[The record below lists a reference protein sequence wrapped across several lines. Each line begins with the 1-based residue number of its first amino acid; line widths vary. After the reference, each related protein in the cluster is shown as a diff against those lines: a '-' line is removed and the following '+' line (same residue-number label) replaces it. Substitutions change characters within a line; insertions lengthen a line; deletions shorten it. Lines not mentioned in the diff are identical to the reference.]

1 METKIEDGRS
11 RLALLLEGLAEPFTA
26 EALFDQIPETVFFIK
41 NAEGQYLCVN
51 DTLVARCGLR
61 SKSQLLGRTPS
72 EIFGEE
78 LGRSYEAQDRE
89 VLRSGRQLIGRLE
102 LHVYQPRGT
111 GWCLTH
117 KLPLHGRDGQIVG
130 LVGVSR
136 DLAAPDLKD
145 WDFGQISTTLAATR
159 SRLDT
164 PPSVKEM
171 AASASLSVYQLDR
184 RMKRLFGLS
193 TGQWLLKMRIEHACQ
208 QLVETRLPIAQVAL
222 ECGYSDQSAFT
233 RQFRRTTGY
242 TPSEF
247 RTLPNHIMGAEGVRS
262 VVARSH
268 PGG

>member
-1 METKIEDGRS
+1 MSVEVTAGRS
-11 RLALLLEGLAEPFTA
+11 PLVLLFEQLAEPFTA

-51 DTLVARCGLR
+51 DTLVARCGRR

-78 LGRSYEAQDRE
+78 LGRGYEVQDRE
-89 VLRSGRQLIGRLE
+89 VLRSGRQLIGKLE
-102 LHVYQPRGT
+102 LHVHQPKGM

-117 KLPLHGRDGQIVG
+117 KLPLYGRGGKVVG

-145 WDFGQISTTLAATR
+145 WDFGQIAETLAGAK
-159 SRLDT
+159 SRLDA
-164 PPSVKEM
+164 PPTVKEM

-193 TGQWLLKMRIEHACQ
+193 TGQWLLKLRIEHACQ
-208 QLVETRLPIAQVAL
+208 ELIETALPIAQIAL
-222 ECGYSDQSAFT
+222 DCGYADQSAFT

-247 RTLPNHIMGAEGVRS
+247 RRVGVA
-262 VVARSH
+262 VLAAG